1 MSINYHAYQ
10 CREYLLSEYEG
21 IEKSWQE
28 IFTGYDPARAVSVL
42 GLKADESFLY
52 IEYYGQKFRL
62 RLADGVLFKHSGLS
76 GKELEDIRDRQAQH
90 KSVFDL
96 AKTDDPDDFD
106 DLDDFDNLD
115 GLDAFGDLDPLSGS
129 GVLSGPG
136 ALSGPGGSGALSGSC
151 ALSDSGALSGPDHL
165 QEAGGH
171 GAQEV
176 SGTKGGA
183 DSAPVTGHV
192 RRRAMIRSAAVDPD
206 GYCRRVRFNEGM
218 AIYHYL
224 QFFRDQPAPPSLWIP
239 NTALDTR
246 AVNYSATEDLLF
258 HSFCQAMAGKAD
270 QLDRICPELGGVSVA
285 SKADYSY
292 EFQAF
297 PGVKLRLLYWEEDDE
312 FPAKAQIL
320 VDRNVTD
327 YVHLETTGCIAC
339 DLFDMITDRLV

>member
-10 CREYLLSEYEG
+10 CRDYLLAEYEG

-62 RLADGVLFKHSGLS
+62 RLEDGVLFKHSGLS
-76 GKELEDIRDRQAQH
+76 EKEIEEIRSKKAGH
-90 KSVFDL
+90 KSVFDHL
-96 AKTDDPDDFD
+96 EDSDMFDDFEDGELFEDFD
-106 DLDDFDNLD
+106 DIDT
-115 GLDAFGDLDPLSGS
+115 
-129 GVLSGPG
+129 
-136 ALSGPGGSGALSGSC
+136 
-151 ALSDSGALSGPDHL
+151 LSDPEYWDDGQDSDHAADTDHRGISSYA
-165 QEAGGH
+165 AG
-171 GAQEV
+171 
-176 SGTKGGA
+176 
-183 DSAPVTGHV
+183 SAPVTGQV
-192 RRRAMIRSAAVDPD
+192 RRRVLARSAGVDSD
-206 GYCRRVRFNEGM
+206 GYSRRVRFNEGM

-224 QFFRDQPAPPSLWIP
+224 QFFKDQPAPPSMWIP

-246 AVNYSATEDLLF
+246 AVNNSGTEDLLF
-258 HSFCQAMAGKAD
+258 HDFCQSMKGKAD
-270 QLDRICPELGGVSVA
+270 QLDRICPELGGVSVP

-320 VDRNVTD
+320 VDKNVTD
-327 YVHLETTGCIAC
+327 YVHLETTGCMAC
-339 DLFDMITDRLV
+339 DLFDMITDKL